1 MLSLGEVGGEEKEQG
16 EKEPPSDGGRCG
28 SPHER
33 HTGTGGCLCSCM
45 LLSSSRYLR
54 VKVLSNFCF
63 FLPGQHMTMQCN
75 QGYFQKIHFKALKPF
90 L

>member
-45 LLSSSRYLR
+45 LLSSRYLR

-63 FLPGQHMTMQCN
+63 FLPGQHRRLRAQDQTMQPGLFSKN
-75 QGYFQKIHFKALKPF
+75 SF
-90 L
+90 